1 MNNLIVINLLKSFLF
16 YIPFV
21 LILLKDIIYF
31 ILAGIQSHRET
42 IFEKYQSQLF
52 KQYGVHNKHDLPKE
66 AFNEY
71 YERYNFIFYNSKLQK
86 TLSFIQDDL
95 WIDSYNGVYEFC
107 LVISTLFL
115 LAGIV
120 CTMFVVDDYK
130 DQKKLYESNY
140 QVIRQYEDGN
150 YKNLSTWT
158 YDARSICENAESTNN
173 KFFGKDGNPKQSWFK
188 YIDPKNYEGVKPI
201 DTNTI
206 WTDYYKL
213 CGVNDD
219 KRTDK

>member
-1 MNNLIVINLLKSFLF
+1 MNNLIIINLLKSFLL

-173 KFFGKDGNPKQSWFK
+173 KFFGKDGNPRQSWFK
-188 YIDPKNYEGVKPI
+188 YIDPKNYDGLKPI